1 MKKLIKL
8 MALFLLIVL
17 VLNIGKIAKVL
28 YPVKYEAYIYQYA
41 SMYKI
46 DPYLVMGMIKTESNF
61 NESAVSN
68 KDAKGLMQIMEPTA
82 QWLSERMNLDDFS
95 YDDIYEPEQNI
106 KMGCYY
112 IAYLLSMYNGNTKT
126 ALAAYNAG
134 FGNVD
139 KWLHDEAYSSDQIN
153 LLSIPFPETRRYITK
168 VINNQ
173 KVYAALYGEE

>member
-1 MKKLIKL
+1 MKKPAKL
-8 MALFLLIVL
+8 LTLFLLVVL
-17 VLNIGKIAKVL
+17 VLNIGNIARVI
-28 YPVKYEAYIYQYA
+28 YPVKYEEYIYQYA
-41 SMYKI
+41 NQYEI

-61 NESAVSN
+61 DESAISN

-82 QWLSERMNLDDFS
+82 MWLSGRMELENFS
-95 YDDIYEPEQNI
+95 YDDIYRPELNI

-139 KWLHDEAYSSDQIN
+139 KWLHDETYSKDQIN
-153 LLSIPFPETRRYITK
+153 LLSIPFPETRRYVTK
-168 VINNQ
+168 VVNNQ
-173 KVYAALYGEE
+173 KVYAALYGRE